1 VVSSGQAQVTVPSV
15 KGLTKAAADD
25 AISKVGLIPDAT
37 CRETPAAPS
46 TGIVSDQS
54 PAANTK
60 VDKGTTVK
68 YDVQT
73 SDSSI
78 CS

>member
-1 VVSSGQAQVTVPSV
+1 MTVPSV
-15 KGLTKAAADD
+15 KTLTKAAADD
-25 AISKVGLIPDAT
+25 AITKAGLIPDAQCHT
-37 CRETPAAPS
+37 SASAPPQGVV
-46 TGIVSDQS
+46 TDQS

-73 SDSSI
+73 SDSTI

>member
-1 VVSSGQAQVTVPSV
+1 M
-15 KGLTKAAADD
+15 KGLTKNAADD
-25 AISKVGLIPDAT
+25 AISKAGLVPSAT
-37 CRETPAAPS
+37 CHESAATPA

-60 VDKGTTVK
+60 VDKGSTVK
-68 YDVQT
+68 YDVET
-73 SDSSI
+73 SDASI